1 MNSLK
6 RLSPYIGPNI
16 PEEVGENFEY
26 AFPVEEFYRYER
38 GGWVWDAGSGTY
50 QCELVLCDLDNECDY
65 GYAGYVA
72 IVPMVEGVGYTKADF
87 AARIEERLELEGRI
101 LRGEL
106 VTTLEDYRPK
116 KEPAGYCIRFV
127 LNAEKFRAD
136 EAVAAAKK
144 SFESIPQAK
153 AFLDSILAF
162 DTPQIP
168 APK

>member
-6 RLSPYIGPNI
+6 RLSPYVGHSI
-16 PEEVGENFEY
+16 PDIVRENFEY
-26 AFPVEEFYRYER
+26 MFPADDHYRFER

-65 GYAGYVA
+65 GNAGYVA
-72 IVPMVEGVGYTKADF
+72 VVPMVEGVGYTEADF

-116 KEPAGYCIRFV
+116 KEPAGYCIRFT
-127 LNAEKFRAD
+127 LEAERFRAD
-136 EAVAAAKK
+136 EEVAAAKIFK
-144 SFESIPQAK
+144 SIPQAK

-168 APK
+168 DP